1 MARWLPRFYCR
12 KCKQQTK
19 HDPHG
24 IFATCR
30 VCKTP
35 ALSVGRNAPPGAS
48 GGGGL
53 PPLTSQAKE

>member
-30 VCKTP
+30 VCKTQ
-35 ALSVGRNAPPGAS
+35 RY
-48 GGGGL
+48 
-53 PPLTSQAKE
+53 Q